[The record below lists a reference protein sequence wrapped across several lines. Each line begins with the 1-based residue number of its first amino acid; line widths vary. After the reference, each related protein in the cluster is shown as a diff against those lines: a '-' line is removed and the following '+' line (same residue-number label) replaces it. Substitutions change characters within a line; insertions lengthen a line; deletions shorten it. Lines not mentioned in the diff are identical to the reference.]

1 MKLFSVFALSTCA
14 MSFKLE
20 EAFNNAFNDA
30 STVRSRETSWD
41 DALIL
46 LKNRHKDLEL
56 RKYDNSEYFLRK
68 SSKKLYRFVKR
79 IKDRME
85 RKGCWVSG
93 FKTPIDLSVNADNF
107 CYITGHLITDIQ
119 AASLFFI
126 GGDYA
131 NPPEQCE
138 GIFEKFRARLIK
150 GVHHEV

>member
-1 MKLFSVFALSTCA
+1 
-14 MSFKLE
+14 MSFKFE

-56 RKYDNSEYFLRK
+56 RKYDISEYFLRK

-138 GIFEKFRARLIK
+138 GIFEKFRARLINL
-150 GVHHEV
+150 VEYFDSVNFVNPDCS